1 MFKKIIVANLF
12 LLLLGIY
19 LCEVI
24 VRLLD
29 GTAERDL
36 KMAIGWKPLM
46 PVWHQE
52 VAALQDRYQLPLLGS
67 VPSQKTILCNDG
79 YGLVSY
85 ASDRLGFRNRNSDYS
100 GSEILIIGDSFL
112 HGWCHKDDPGSFL
125 RKKGLNAV
133 NLSMAGYHP
142 YQYQASLES
151 FARLLDPKVVVL
163 GIYLGNDYGACD
175 GCNHRYAVYRDR
187 LLPVYVSV
195 GNVIRVGDSY
205 LDKSKT
211 YYRELSLLA
220 EHKYE
225 LVLRNSISY
234 FFKLGKLRQRAGRL
248 FSGIGS
254 EGNEVYRPVV
264 SPEGVKAS
272 LRSLGEVCN
281 EKTSCTPIV
290 VTVPSNEPGE
300 SLKSRGAV
308 EAIHLSLISGFR
320 KVSPGF
326 RHLYLDSKTCGNLFD
341 EPGRHLA
348 PRANDCM
355 NKEVFSLVSALVNAK
370 SPSYSLGK

>member
-1 MFKKIIVANLF
+1 MIKKTIAVNLF
-12 LLLLGIY
+12 FILLGLY
-19 LCEVI
+19 SCEMVI
-24 VRLLD
+24 RFLD

-36 KMAIGWKPLM
+36 RMATGWKPLM
-46 PVWHQE
+46 PVWHRE
-52 VAALQDRYQLPLLGS
+52 VAELQDKYQLPLLGS

-85 ASDRLGFRNRNSDYS
+85 TSDRLGFRNRNSDYS
-100 GSEILIIGDSFL
+100 SSEILIIGDSFL
-112 HGWCHKDDPGSFL
+112 HGWCHKDDPGTFL
-125 RKKGLNAV
+125 RKRGLNAV

-151 FARLLDPKVVVL
+151 FARLLEPKVVVL

-187 LLPVYVSV
+187 LLPIYVSD
-195 GNVIRVGDSY
+195 GNIIRLGDSY
-205 LDKSKT
+205 LDKSKA

-234 FFKLGKLRQRAGRL
+234 FFKLGKFRQRAGRL
-248 FSGIGS
+248 FGGMGF
-254 EGNEVYRPVV
+254 ERNEIYRPVV
-264 SPEGVKAS
+264 SSQGVKAS

-300 SLKSRGAV
+300 WLQSRAAV
-308 EAIHLSLISGFR
+308 ERIHLSLISGFS
-320 KVSPGF
+320 KASPGF
-326 RHLYLDSKTCGNLFD
+326 QHLYLDPEKCGNLFD
-341 EPGRHLA
+341 QPGRHLS
-348 PRANDCM
+348 PGANDCI
-355 NKEVFSLVSALVNAK
+355 NKEVFALVSAVVNAK
-370 SPSYSLGK
+370 SLSRSLGK